1 MNSHG
6 ALLDPPHQREQEAS
20 HPAQGGEGWSPSYA
34 DLIWPRSLIFTS
46 YGPPPARFTRTS
58 APQRTNDTRST
69 P

>member
-6 ALLDPPHQREQEAS
+6 ALLDPPHQQVQGVI
-20 HPAQGGEGWSPSYA
+20 HPVRGGEGWNPSYT
-34 DLIWPRSLIFTS
+34 DLAWPRTLIFTN
-46 YGPPPARFTRTS
+46 YRPPLFTGTS